1 MKTIAIMNQKGGIGK
16 TMTAAS
22 IAYLLGEEQ
31 GKKVLLVDADQQGN
45 VSMLYDRY
53 KPEGIGM
60 SELLE
65 RHRSVGGS
73 YKTTDLIQTKREMHS
88 GKVCF
93 LYSRKRIGKRRRIRK
108 KGIGQ
113 TRPEQN
119 LMKKNRR
126 KEGKAMK
133 NKFNFSRRNPKTKK
147 IENTGF
153 MEFRNVSNN
162 AADLYIY
169 GDIVSSTWEA
179 WCDEDTC
186 PQDISD
192 FMNQIEPGAELTVY
206 INSGGGDVFAGI
218 AIHSILSRHTGHKT
232 GIVDGMAA
240 SIASV
245 ILMAC
250 DSIVMSSGAQIMI
263 HKPLSWA
270 YGNADDFQRLISELD
285 KCQKSI
291 TDIYM
296 GRVKEGVTEEQVT
309 DLINAETW
317 MTAEE
322 AKEIFDV
329 QIEERPAVA
338 ACVGWMMENFK
349 KAPEGIKTQSADD
362 VTAKITAEEEA
373 IIEEMEL
380 FGI

>member
-1 MKTIAIMNQKGGIGK
+1 
-16 TMTAAS
+16 
-22 IAYLLGEEQ
+22 
-31 GKKVLLVDADQQGN
+31 
-45 VSMLYDRY
+45 
-53 KPEGIGM
+53 
-60 SELLE
+60 
-65 RHRSVGGS
+65 
-73 YKTTDLIQTKREMHS
+73 
-88 GKVCF
+88 
-93 LYSRKRIGKRRRIRK
+93 
-108 KGIGQ
+108 
-113 TRPEQN
+113 
-119 LMKKNRR
+119 
-126 KEGKAMK
+126 MK

-296 GRVKEGVTEEQVT
+296 GRALESRAGWKGLCRKGVTLLFVLIAYRLDLALGVNYIRNAVIIGFMANELISITENAGLMGIPLPTVIQNAIEVLTRKASVSKDGEQ
-309 DLINAETW
+309 
-317 MTAEE
+317 
-322 AKEIFDV
+322 
-329 QIEERPAVA
+329 
-338 ACVGWMMENFK
+338 
-349 KAPEGIKTQSADD
+349 
-362 VTAKITAEEEA
+362 
-373 IIEEMEL
+373 
-380 FGI
+380 

>member
-1 MKTIAIMNQKGGIGK
+1 
-16 TMTAAS
+16 
-22 IAYLLGEEQ
+22 
-31 GKKVLLVDADQQGN
+31 
-45 VSMLYDRY
+45 
-53 KPEGIGM
+53 
-60 SELLE
+60 
-65 RHRSVGGS
+65 
-73 YKTTDLIQTKREMHS
+73 
-88 GKVCF
+88 
-93 LYSRKRIGKRRRIRK
+93 
-108 KGIGQ
+108 
-113 TRPEQN
+113 
-119 LMKKNRR
+119 
-126 KEGKAMK
+126 MK

-329 QIEERPAVA
+329 QIEERPGVA

>member
-1 MKTIAIMNQKGGIGK
+1 MEKTATPQ
-16 TMTAAS
+16 A
-22 IAYLLGEEQ
+22 
-31 GKKVLLVDADQQGN
+31 
-45 VSMLYDRY
+45 
-53 KPEGIGM
+53 KP
-60 SELLE
+60 
-65 RHRSVGGS
+65 
-73 YKTTDLIQTKREMHS
+73 
-88 GKVCF
+88 
-93 LYSRKRIGKRRRIRK
+93 
-108 KGIGQ
+108 
-113 TRPEQN
+113 
-119 LMKKNRR
+119 
-126 KEGKAMK
+126 K
-133 NKFNFSRRNPKTKK
+133 NKHFWNFQPASGDNPPEL
-147 IENTGF
+147 I
-153 MEFRNVSNN
+153 
-162 AADLYIY
+162 LY
-169 GDIVSSTWEA
+169 GDIASETW
-179 WCDEDTC
+179 WGDEVTPRQFTEELDAL
-186 PQDISD
+186 
-192 FMNQIEPGAELTVY
+192 GAVPEIVVR

-296 GRVKEGVTEEQVT
+296 GRVKEGVIEEQVT

>member
-1 MKTIAIMNQKGGIGK
+1 M
-16 TMTAAS
+16 
-22 IAYLLGEEQ
+22 
-31 GKKVLLVDADQQGN
+31 
-45 VSMLYDRY
+45 
-53 KPEGIGM
+53 
-60 SELLE
+60 
-65 RHRSVGGS
+65 
-73 YKTTDLIQTKREMHS
+73 
-88 GKVCF
+88 
-93 LYSRKRIGKRRRIRK
+93 
-108 KGIGQ
+108 
-113 TRPEQN
+113 
-119 LMKKNRR
+119 
-126 KEGKAMK
+126 
-133 NKFNFSRRNPKTKK
+133 
-147 IENTGF
+147 
-153 MEFRNVSNN
+153 
-162 AADLYIY
+162 
-169 GDIVSSTWEA
+169 
-179 WCDEDTC
+179 
-186 PQDISD
+186 
-192 FMNQIEPGAELTVY
+192 Y

-322 AKEIFDV
+322 ERKSSMCRSKNV
-329 QIEERPAVA
+329 QRSPPVLA
-338 ACVGWMMENFK
+338 G
-349 KAPEGIKTQSADD
+349 
-362 VTAKITAEEEA
+362 
-373 IIEEMEL
+373 
-380 FGI
+380 

>member
-1 MKTIAIMNQKGGIGK
+1 
-16 TMTAAS
+16 
-22 IAYLLGEEQ
+22 
-31 GKKVLLVDADQQGN
+31 
-45 VSMLYDRY
+45 
-53 KPEGIGM
+53 
-60 SELLE
+60 
-65 RHRSVGGS
+65 
-73 YKTTDLIQTKREMHS
+73 
-88 GKVCF
+88 
-93 LYSRKRIGKRRRIRK
+93 
-108 KGIGQ
+108 
-113 TRPEQN
+113 
-119 LMKKNRR
+119 
-126 KEGKAMK
+126 
-133 NKFNFSRRNPKTKK
+133 
-147 IENTGF
+147 
-153 MEFRNVSNN
+153 
-162 AADLYIY
+162 
-169 GDIVSSTWEA
+169 
-179 WCDEDTC
+179 
-186 PQDISD
+186 
-192 FMNQIEPGAELTVY
+192 
-206 INSGGGDVFAGI
+206 
-218 AIHSILSRHTGHKT
+218 
-232 GIVDGMAA
+232 
-240 SIASV
+240 
-245 ILMAC
+245 MAC

-322 AKEIFDV
+322 AREIFDV